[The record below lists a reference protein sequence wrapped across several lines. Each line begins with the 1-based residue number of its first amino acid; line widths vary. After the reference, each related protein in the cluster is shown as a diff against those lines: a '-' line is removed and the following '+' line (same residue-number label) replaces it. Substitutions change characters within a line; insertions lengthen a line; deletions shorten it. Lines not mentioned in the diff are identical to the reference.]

1 MRREWEAGGAKCPQR
16 AEMGKVGGRKSNEAG
31 RRRGISRHM
40 SRFGLA
46 AEVGRGYSEPANV
59 SRARPPALSLRLATL
74 VGYARL
80 RSPQLDVTEL
90 DIERGFCKAGLNA
103 PPSQK
108 SRVGARESTANWA
121 GSRVASSAPPHSA
134 ADETEFRETLGQ
146 TGGLP
151 ARTYPM
157 HGQEDSSTCGE
168 SATARPR
175 SAVALADLPNR
186 MPMLLRQAWTC

>member
-1 MRREWEAGGAKCPQR
+1 MC
-16 AEMGKVGGRKSNEAG
+16 
-31 RRRGISRHM
+31 
-40 SRFGLA
+40 RFGLA
-46 AEVGRGYSEPANV
+46 AEVGRGYSKPANV

-121 GSRVASSAPPHSA
+121 GSRVASSAPPRSA

-151 ARTYPM
+151 ARTYPTSR
-157 HGQEDSSTCGE
+157 DLTCAESGKRAEQNAPKEQKWGRWAGE
-168 SATARPR
+168 KATKRAAVEASADICVASALRRRSGEVTVSLQTCRVPDHPR
-175 SAVALADLPNR
+175 
-186 MPMLLRQAWTC
+186 

>member
-1 MRREWEAGGAKCPQR
+1 MC
-16 AEMGKVGGRKSNEAG
+16 
-31 RRRGISRHM
+31 
-40 SRFGLA
+40 RFGLA
-46 AEVGRGYSEPANV
+46 AEVGRGYSKPANV
-59 SRARPPALSLRLATL
+59 SRDRPPALSLRLATL

-151 ARTYPM
+151 ARTYPTSR
-157 HGQEDSSTCGE
+157 DLTCAESGKRAEQNAPKSRNGE
-168 SATARPR
+168 GGREKKQRSGPPSRHQPTYLSLRPCGGGRAR
-175 SAVALADLPNR
+175 L
-186 MPMLLRQAWTC
+186 Q